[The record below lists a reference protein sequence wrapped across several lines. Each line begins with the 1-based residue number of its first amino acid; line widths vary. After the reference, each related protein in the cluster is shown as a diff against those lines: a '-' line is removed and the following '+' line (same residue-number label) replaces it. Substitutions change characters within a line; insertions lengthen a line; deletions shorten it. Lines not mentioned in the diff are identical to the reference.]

1 MTGVHAALIVIGGVV
16 DRPAAG
22 PLQSRAR
29 PAWRLTLSEA
39 TSPSGC
45 MPELLRPRVAQDGE
59 GGPT

>member
-1 MTGVHAALIVIGGVV
+1 MTGIHAALIVIGEVV

-45 MPELLRPRVAQDGE
+45 MPELP
-59 GGPT
+59 